1 MTCVIIMSQINKDFF
16 ESSRLGGAKR
26 VKKKDRGEMKIAKYE
41 EESQPIAVILLV
53 VFYYLFNF
61 VVGDSIMV
69 DFNLDP
75 VVRVA
80 GGR

>member
-1 MTCVIIMSQINKDFF
+1 
-16 ESSRLGGAKR
+16 
-26 VKKKDRGEMKIAKYE
+26 MKIAKYE

-69 DFNLDP
+69 DFKL
-75 VVRVA
+75 
-80 GGR
+80 

>member
-1 MTCVIIMSQINKDFF
+1 MSQINKDFF

-26 VKKKDRGEMKIAKYE
+26 VKKKDRGGEKMKIAKYE